1 MHLLDGPN
9 NTAASGSNIAAVGSS
24 VTFSCSS
31 DSRPQSQYKWY
42 FSGLN
47 VKNGSVYVTTPLS
60 KSDSGQYTCMAFN
73 SITGRSSDASV
84 TLTVYGESFS
94 LVLCLNETSKCV
106 CSKVWKCLTDWFL
119 KSEMVVNVVYI
130 FFVWNL
136 APVSNVT
143 VNMDSQQPIYNQPF
157 TLTCTVIGDVQHIQ
171 WMKNGVK
178 LYQDNRI
185 SFTNNNSV
193 LNFNPLTLSDNGQYQ
208 CEASNVINNMTSEAF
223 DLNVFCE

>member
-1 MHLLDGPN
+1 MNSKRWSNLSVFHCQLSCTVKIKYKCTSSTWNRWLKQLMHLLDGPN

-130 FFVWNL
+130 FFCMKFSSCQQCYSEYGQSATNL
-136 APVSNVT
+136 QSA
-143 VNMDSQQPIYNQPF
+143 I
-157 TLTCTVIGDVQHIQ
+157 H
-171 WMKNGVK
+171 
-178 LYQDNRI
+178 
-185 SFTNNNSV
+185 TNLHCHWRCSTHSV
-193 LNFNPLTLSDNGQYQ
+193 DEEWREALPGQ
-208 CEASNVINNMTSEAF
+208 
-223 DLNVFCE
+223 